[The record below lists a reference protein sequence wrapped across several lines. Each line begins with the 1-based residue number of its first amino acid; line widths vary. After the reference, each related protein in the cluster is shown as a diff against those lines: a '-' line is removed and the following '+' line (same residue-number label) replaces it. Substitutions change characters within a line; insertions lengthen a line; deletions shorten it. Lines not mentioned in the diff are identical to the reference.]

1 MRFRVGEKTRKI
13 QEIYLIMYRY
23 NEEKNWKI
31 PLSKSK
37 LNKNSLTVSKMSSY
51 YHEN

>member
-1 MRFRVGEKTRKI
+1 MKKI

-23 NEEKNWKI
+23 NEEKNGKI
-31 PLSKSK
+31 SLGKSK
-37 LNKNSLTVSKMSSY
+37 LNKNSLTVSKMLSY